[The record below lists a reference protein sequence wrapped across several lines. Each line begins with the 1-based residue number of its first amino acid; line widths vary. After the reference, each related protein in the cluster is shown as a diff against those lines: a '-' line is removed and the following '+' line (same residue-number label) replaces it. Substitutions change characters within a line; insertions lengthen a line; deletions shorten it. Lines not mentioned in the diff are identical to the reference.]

1 MTVRRVRLL
10 AGLGVALAAA
20 GCHQDELF
28 TPLPPQYAAGAMFA
42 RYVSFGNSIT
52 AGFQSFGLSD
62 SLQVLAYP
70 VLLARAMGTRFY
82 YPKLNNPG
90 CPNPI
95 DSIFVV
101 DQNSASPTF
110 GKPHRLGNTFRD
122 DLCALR
128 SVPPPPYLNNVAFPG
143 ADVLELLNT
152 NYGQPQPP
160 AAATDAY
167 KLFLLG
173 GRTEIQRAR
182 EVRPTFVTVWVGNN
196 DVLGAILDPVDAG
209 SAADITPP
217 ATFATR
223 YNALMDSIDSFGSVQ
238 GGVLL
243 GVAQAAGAPY
253 VSQGR
258 YYKQASASIPT
269 LTVLDNCLDSLVVGP
284 GDTVRVLVP
293 FHYGAPIIGAAAAGS
308 NQTLDCSVPQVI
320 SVNEALGMIATVIA
334 YNATIKAAADARK
347 WLYLDPNT
355 LLQTLAQDPAQIR
368 PFPAFPTS
376 PPDPNSVIA
385 PFGTAISRDGIHPS
399 TSTQKLIAQS
409 LQQAINA
416 FYGSAIPAIP

>member
-20 GCHQDELF
+20 GCHQDQLF

-62 SLQVLAYP
+62 SLQRLAYP
-70 VLLARAMGTRFY
+70 VLLARAMGTAFS
-82 YPKLNNPG
+82 YPSLNNPG
-90 CPNPI
+90 CPPPI
-95 DSIFVV
+95 TVIFT
-101 DQNSASPTF
+101 SPPT
-110 GKPHRLGNTFRD
+110 RLGGASDTS
-122 DLCALR
+122 CALR
-128 SVPPPPYLNNVAFPG
+128 RVPPPPYLNNVAFPG
-143 ADVLELLNT
+143 ADVLEVLNS

-160 AAATDAY
+160 ASALDAY

-173 GRTEIQRAR
+173 GRTELQRAR
-182 EVRPTFVTVWVGNN
+182 EVLPTFVTVWVGNN

>member
-1 MTVRRVRLL
+1 RR
-10 AGLGVALAAA
+10 
-20 GCHQDELF
+20 
-28 TPLPPQYAAGAMFA
+28 
-42 RYVSFGNSIT
+42 
-52 AGFQSFGLSD
+52 
-62 SLQVLAYP
+62 
-70 VLLARAMGTRFY
+70 
-82 YPKLNNPG
+82 
-90 CPNPI
+90 
-95 DSIFVV
+95 
-101 DQNSASPTF
+101 
-110 GKPHRLGNTFRD
+110 
-122 DLCALR
+122 
-128 SVPPPPYLNNVAFPG
+128 VPPPPYLNNVAFPG
-143 ADVLELLNT
+143 ADVLEVLNS

-160 AAATDAY
+160 ASALDAY

-173 GRTEIQRAR
+173 GRTELQRAR
-182 EVRPTFVTVWVGNN
+182 EVLPTFVTVWVGNN

-243 GVAQAAGAPY
+243 AVAQA
-253 VSQGR
+253 
-258 YYKQASASIPT
+258 
-269 LTVLDNCLDSLVVGP
+269 
-284 GDTVRVLVP
+284 
-293 FHYGAPIIGAAAAGS
+293 
-308 NQTLDCSVPQVI
+308 
-320 SVNEALGMIATVIA
+320 
-334 YNATIKAAADARK
+334 ARK
-347 WLYLDPNT
+347 WLYRDPNT

-376 PPDPNSVIA
+376 PPDPTSVIA